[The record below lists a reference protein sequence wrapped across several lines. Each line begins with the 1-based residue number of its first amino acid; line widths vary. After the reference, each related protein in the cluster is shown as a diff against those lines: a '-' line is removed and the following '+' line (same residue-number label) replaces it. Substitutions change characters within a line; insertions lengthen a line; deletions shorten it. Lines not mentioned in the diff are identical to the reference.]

1 MRSNS
6 PPRLFGVTIQE
17 FVPRYPSG
25 TGDYPLDVLLFAEH
39 TYAEANAAGRRTAE
53 EYTARS
59 LHPHGWK
66 VEVFCPCCI
75 RGTTYRGRTCEPG
88 YRRKPCSFCD
98 GTGRI
103 TS

>member
-1 MRSNS
+1 MQPETLEAFSRGFDAGNY
-6 PPRLFGVTIQE
+6 GNAYE
-17 FVPRYPSG
+17 
-25 TGDYPLDVLLFAEH
+25 
-39 TYAEANAAGRRTAE
+39 AEANAAGRRTAE
-53 EYTARS
+53 EYAARS